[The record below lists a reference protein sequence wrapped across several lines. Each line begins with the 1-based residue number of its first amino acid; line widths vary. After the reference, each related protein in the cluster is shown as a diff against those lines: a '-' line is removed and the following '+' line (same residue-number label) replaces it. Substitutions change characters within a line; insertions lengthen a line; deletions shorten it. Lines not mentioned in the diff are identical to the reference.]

1 MGCNW
6 HAPGIDVQP
15 VANVCAVLGGD
26 VACAGGVGAQ
36 AAVACLQITVVGG
49 GTGLALRIKAQQ
61 PAAGGLVADGCA
73 QVLLTTGFGVEDAV
87 GGDAL
92 GV

>member
-1 MGCNW
+1 MY
-6 HAPGIDVQP
+6 
-15 VANVCAVLGGD
+15 AVPRGN

-36 AAVACLQITVVGG
+36 AAVSCLQITVVGG

-61 PAAGGLVADGCA
+61 PAAAGLPADGCA
-73 QVLLTTGFGVEDAV
+73 QVLLTAGFSVEDAV